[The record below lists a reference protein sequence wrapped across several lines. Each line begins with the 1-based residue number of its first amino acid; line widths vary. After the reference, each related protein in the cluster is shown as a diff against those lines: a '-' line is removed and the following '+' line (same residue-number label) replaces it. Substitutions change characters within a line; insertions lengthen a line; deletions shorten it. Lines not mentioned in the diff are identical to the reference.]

1 METPEGPSDA
11 EFIARVRNG
20 DLEAYGELYAR
31 HHHAAERMARQ
42 LVPANDADDLASD
55 AFAKVLDALRAGGGP
70 DVSFRAYLLTT
81 VRRVHVDRIRSGK
94 KVQSTD
100 DIASYEREPETF
112 DDPTVTGFE
121 SGAAAKAFAS
131 LPERWQ
137 AVLWH
142 TEVEGE
148 KPAAIAPLLGLTA
161 NGVSALAYR
170 AREGLRQA
178 YLQQHLAD
186 VAGDRC
192 RWTTERL
199 GAYVRGGLTK
209 RENKNVRE
217 HLDECAKCTAVYLE
231 LVEVNSA
238 LPALLAPAL
247 LGTAG
252 LGYLAAASGAKIGL
266 VGFVVTGW
274 KKVTENSTRTAVA
287 GGAVVVVAVAAALA
301 AMALTGNHTPPA
313 AIDQPSQPSQP
324 TVPPANPTNNP
335 TQPPV
340 KPPVKPTAKP
350 PATQPTQPPASNP
363 TTAPTSAPTTAPST
377 PTPTPTPTQTTTAP
391 TPPPTKPTP
400 PKPTPTTPIHYP
412 GMVTI
417 SIPRSG
423 GAPTTRQGGG
433 MPAARQG
440 AGVPAAGQGGGAPAA
455 QQGGAPAAGQGGGA
469 PALQPADG
477 TPRAG
482 AAKAAGSGVRFVITI
497 KPPAKNPNPVVIQL
511 TYGAELEW
519 PLGTN
524 PPGWTCVKSTGSCT
538 AANSA
543 NPQPMSVTFDAP
555 TGGSAADRTFTVSAK
570 TGRLYDSDAATVEP
584 KASTDENLL
593 KILDGK
599 ADPDVHHRILTVAP
613 RANRTKV
620 TLKITYGKALEWPI
634 AANPAGWTCSQATST
649 CTASNPDKPAPLAA
663 DFDVPDKSSAAERTF
678 TVAAQA
684 DLVSDTDSEV
694 LPAIRQDESLLQII
708 TPTPGQDPNPFVYNR
723 FLKVNG
729 AQGQRV
735 ELDISWG
742 RNLVFLP
749 SFDLGWTCDRTSD
762 IRRATCWTDN
772 YKKPLNS
779 EWNAFF
785 PGNGSDNA
793 ITVHARVGGREDT
806 DSVQIP
812 PTQSRR

>member
-1 METPEGPSDA
+1 METPDGQLDAQPGAQPDALSDA
-11 EFIARVRNG
+11 ELIARVRNG

-55 AFAKVLDALRAGGGP
+55 AFAKVLDALRGGGGP

-94 KVQSTD
+94 KVQTTD
-100 DIASYEREPETF
+100 DIAAYEREPETF

-209 RENKNVRE
+209 RENRNVRE
-217 HLDECAKCTAVYLE
+217 HMDDCAKCTAVYLE

-252 LGYLAAASGAKIGL
+252 IGYLAAASGAKAGL
-266 VGFVVTGW
+266 VGFFVTGW
-274 KKVTENSTRTAVA
+274 RKVTENSTRSAA
-287 GGAVVVVAVAAALA
+287 GAGAVVVVAVAAVLA
-301 AMALTGNHTPPA
+301 AMALTGNDTPPA
-313 AIDQPSQPSQP
+313 AINQPNPQP
-324 TVPPANPTNNP
+324 TQAQPTQPPAKP

-340 KPPVKPTAKP
+340 KPPVKPPSAN
-350 PATQPTQPPASNP
+350 PTQPPASNP
-363 TTAPTSAPTTAPST
+363 TQAPTTAPT
-377 PTPTPTPTQTTTAP
+377 TQPTSPPTTAPTPTPTQTTPVP
-391 TPPPTKPTP
+391 TPPPSTPTP
-400 PKPTPTTPIHYP
+400 PPPTPTTPVLDE
-412 GMVTI
+412 GLVTI
-417 SIPRSG
+417 SIPR
-423 GAPTTRQGGG
+423 GGG
-433 MPAARQG
+433 SPVMQDTPAVRSEQTRAD
-440 AGVPAAGQGGGAPAA
+440 AGI
-455 QQGGAPAAGQGGGA
+455 
-469 PALQPADG
+469 
-477 TPRAG
+477 
-482 AAKAAGSGVRFVITI
+482 RFVVTI
-497 KPPAKNPNPVVIQL
+497 KTPAGNTNPVVIGL
-511 TYGAELEW
+511 KYGAELSW

-524 PPGWTCVKSTGSCT
+524 PPGWTCDRASGNCT
-538 AANSA
+538 ATDPA
-543 NPQPMSVTFDAP
+543 NPKPLAVTFDAP
-555 TGGSAADRTFTVSAK
+555 TGGSAADRTFTVSGR
-570 TGRLYDSDAATVEP
+570 TGRLYDSDAATVEAQ
-584 KASTDENLL
+584 ASTDENLL
-593 KILDGK
+593 KIVDGK

-613 RANRTKV
+613 RTNRTSV
-620 TLKITYGKALEWPI
+620 TLKITYGDALEWPI
-634 AANPAGWTCSQATST
+634 AASPAGWKCSPKTST
-649 CTASNPDKPAPLAA
+649 CTAANPDKPAPLPAA
-663 DFDVPDKSSAAERTF
+663 FDVPDQASAGARTY
-678 TVAAQA
+678 TVAAKA
-684 DLVSDTDSEV
+684 DLVSDADSEV
-694 LPAIRQDESLLQII
+694 LPGLKQDESLLQIL
-708 TPTPGQDPNPFVYNR
+708 TPTPHTDPNPFVYNR

-729 AQGQRV
+729 AQGRQV

-742 RNLVFLP
+742 RNLAFMP
-749 SFDLGWTCDRTSD
+749 SFDLGWTCERTSD
-762 IRRATCWTDN
+762 IRRATCRTNN

-779 EWNAFF
+779 EWNAWL
-785 PGNGSDNA
+785 PGNGSNNT

-806 DSVQIP
+806 DTAQIP
-812 PTQSRR
+812 PSSTRR

>member
-252 LGYLAAASGAKIGL
+252 LGYLAAASGAKVGL
-266 VGFVVTGW
+266 VGFFVTGW
-274 KKVTENSTRTAVA
+274 KKVTENSTRTAVGA
-287 GGAVVVVAVAAALA
+287 GAVVVVAVAAVLA

-350 PATQPTQPPASNP
+350 PATKPTQPPASNP

-377 PTPTPTPTQTTTAP
+377 PTPTPTQTTTVP

-417 SIPRSG
+417 SIPRGG
-423 GAPTTRQGGG
+423 GAP
-433 MPAARQG
+433 PQG
-440 AGVPAAGQGGGAPAA
+440 AGGGAPAA
-455 QQGGAPAAGQGGGA
+455 KGGNAQGNGAPAYALGGGA
-469 PALQPADG
+469 PVMERSGGSQAS
-477 TPRAG
+477 
-482 AAKAAGSGVRFVITI
+482 AAAAAGSGVQFVITI
-497 KPPAKNPNPVVIQL
+497 KPPAKNPNPVVIRL

-519 PLGTN
+519 PLSTN
-524 PPGWTCVKSTGSCT
+524 PPGWTCVKSTGTCT

-543 NPQPMSVTFDAP
+543 SPQPMAVTFDAP

-570 TGRLYDSDAATVEP
+570 TGRLYDSDAATVQP

-593 KILDGK
+593 KIHDGK

-620 TLKITYGKALEWPI
+620 TLKITYGDALAWPI
-634 AANPAGWTCSQATST
+634 AANPAGWKCSQTTKT
-649 CTASNPDKPAPLAA
+649 CTAADPDKPAPLAA
-663 DFDVPDKSSAAERTF
+663 DFDVPDKSSAAARTF

-694 LPAIRQDESLLQII
+694 LPAVRQDESLLQIL
-708 TPTPGQDPNPFVYNR
+708 TPTPSQDPDPLVYNR

-742 RNLVFLP
+742 RNLMFLT
-749 SFDLGWTCDRTSD
+749 SLDAGWTCDRTSD

-779 EWNAFF
+779 EWNAWF
-785 PGNGSDNA
+785 PGNSPENA
-793 ITVHARVGGREDT
+793 MTVHARVGGREDT

-812 PTQSRR
+812 PSQSRR

>member
-1 METPEGPSDA
+1 METPDGQPDPLSDA
-11 EFIARVRNG
+11 ELIASVRNG

-55 AFAKVLDALRAGGGP
+55 AFAKVLDALRGGGGP

-94 KVQSTD
+94 KVQTTD

-209 RENKNVRE
+209 RENRNVRE
-217 HLDECAKCTAVYLE
+217 HMDDCAKCTAVYLE

-252 LGYLAAASGAKIGL
+252 IGYLAAASGAKVGL
-266 VGFVVTGW
+266 VGFFVTGW
-274 KKVTENSTRTAVA
+274 QKVTENSTRAA
-287 GGAVVVVAVAAALA
+287 AGGGAVVVVAIAAVLA
-301 AMALTGNHTPPA
+301 AMALTGNDTPPA
-313 AIDQPSQPSQP
+313 AINQPPTQQP
-324 TVPPANPTNNP
+324 TQPPAQKPTV
-335 TQPPV
+335 PPV
-340 KPPVKPTAKP
+340 KPPVKPPSAK
-350 PATQPTQPPASNP
+350 PPASNP
-363 TTAPTSAPTTAPST
+363 TQAPTSAPTSAPTTAPTTTEPTTAPTQPSAT
-377 PTPTPTPTQTTTAP
+377 PTVP
-391 TPPPTKPTP
+391 TPPPTTPTP
-400 PKPTPTTPIHYP
+400 PKPTPTTPVLDE
-412 GMVTI
+412 GLVTI
-417 SIPRSG
+417 SIP
-423 GAPTTRQGGG
+423 QGGG
-433 MPAARQG
+433 SPVLNETPAPQPRSARAE
-440 AGVPAAGQGGGAPAA
+440 AGTAGI
-455 QQGGAPAAGQGGGA
+455 
-469 PALQPADG
+469 
-477 TPRAG
+477 
-482 AAKAAGSGVRFVITI
+482 RFVITI
-497 KPPAKNPNPVVIQL
+497 KTPAANANAVVVGL
-511 TYGAELEW
+511 KYGAELEW
-519 PLGTN
+519 PLKTN
-524 PPGWTCVKSTGSCT
+524 PAGWTCTQASGSCT
-538 AANSA
+538 ATDPA
-543 NPQPMSVTFDAP
+543 NPKPLAITFDAP
-555 TGGSAADRTFTVSAK
+555 TGGSDADRTFTVSAK
-570 TGRLYDSDAATVEP
+570 TGRLYDDDSATVNAKP
-584 KASTDENLL
+584 STDENLL

-613 RANRTKV
+613 RTNRKSV
-620 TLKITYGKALEWPI
+620 TLKLTYGEALEWPI
-634 AANPAGWTCSQATST
+634 AASPAGWKCTRSTKT
-649 CTASNPDKPAPLAA
+649 CTATNPSKPAPLAA
-663 DFDVPDKSSAAERTF
+663 DFDVPDKSSDAARTF
-678 TVAAQA
+678 TVAATA
-684 DLVSDTDSEV
+684 DLVSDTDSDV
-694 LPAIRQDESLLQII
+694 LPALQQDESLLQIL
-708 TPTPGQDPNPFVYNR
+708 TPTPQTDPNPFVYNR

-729 AQGQRV
+729 AQGRTV
-735 ELDISWG
+735 TLDISWG
-742 RNLVFLP
+742 RNLIFLP
-749 SFDLGWTCDRTSD
+749 SYAQGWTCERTSD
-762 IRRATCWTDN
+762 IRRATCTTKN

-779 EWNAFF
+779 EWNAWL
-785 PGNGSDNA
+785 PGNSSSNA

-806 DSVQIP
+806 DTAQIP
-812 PTQSRR
+812 PSTSRR